1 MVMTV
6 GWIHLPVSSRCI
18 AAMLCQKQAISCRS
32 QLRAAA
38 EFVKIRWN
46 VRNGVS
52 TPPQLISYIMA

>member
-38 EFVKIRWN
+38 EFVKISWN

-52 TPPQLISYIMA
+52 TPPVN